1 LIVDIIGNLTTQRR
15 RNMDLK
21 THLAINRSLCG
32 EVLSVDEGTAVVKIV
47 TTPEM
52 VADDHYLV
60 HGGFIFGAADF
71 AAMAAVNDPNVV
83 LGSAEVK
90 FLKPT
95 RCGDSVTLH
104 AKVAEASGKRRRVDV
119 EGVDGGGAKVF
130 SGIFTCFVLERHVLE

>member
-1 LIVDIIGNLTTQRR
+1 MN
-15 RNMDLK
+15 LK
-21 THLAINRSLCG
+21 TRLEMNRSLCG
-32 EVLSVDEGTAVVKIV
+32 EVLSVEEGAAVVKIV
-47 TTPEM
+47 TTREM
-52 VADDHYLV
+52 VADDHDLV

-95 RCGDSVTLH
+95 RCGDSVTLY

-119 EGVDGGGAKVF
+119 EGVNGSGAKVF
-130 SGIFTCFVLERHVLE
+130 TGIFTCFVLEKHVLE

>member
-1 LIVDIIGNLTTQRR
+1 
-15 RNMDLK
+15 MDLK

-32 EVLSVDEGTAVVKIV
+32 ELLSVEEGTAVVKIV
-47 TTPEM
+47 TTREM
-52 VADDHYLV
+52 VADDHDLV

-95 RCGDSVTLH
+95 RCGESVTLH
-104 AKVAEASGKRRRVDV
+104 AKVSETSGKRSHAEV
-119 EGVDGGGAKVF
+119 EGVDGSGAKVF
-130 SGIFTCFVLERHVLE
+130 SGTFTCFVLERHVLE

>member
-1 LIVDIIGNLTTQRR
+1 MELN
-15 RNMDLK
+15 

-32 EVLSVDEGTAVVKIV
+32 EVISLSEGKSTVKLDI
-47 TTPEM
+47 TLEM
-52 VADDHYLV
+52 VADDRNLV

-95 RCGDSVTLH
+95 RSGQFVVLH
-104 AKVAEASGKRRRVDV
+104 ATVAGADGKRRRVEV
-119 EGVDGGGAKVF
+119 EGVDETGAKVF
-130 SGIFTCFVLERHVLE
+130 SGVFTCFVLEKHVLD

>member
-1 LIVDIIGNLTTQRR
+1 MELN
-15 RNMDLK
+15 

-32 EVLSVDEGTAVVKIV
+32 EILSLAEGKSTVKLN
-47 TTPEM
+47 TTMEM
-52 VADDHYLV
+52 VADDYNLV

-95 RCGDSVTLH
+95 RSGDSVVL
-104 AKVAEASGKRRRVDV
+104 EAHVIEADGKRRRVEV
-119 EGVDGGGAKVF
+119 EGIDGAGIKIF
-130 SGIFTCFVLERHVLE
+130 SGVFTCFVLEKHVLG